1 MIRPCTD
8 TDFDT
13 IFSIIN
19 EAAEAYR
26 GVIPED
32 RWHEPYMPRTNSP

>member
-13 IFSIIN
+13 ICAIVNDTAMALQGCHSGRPL
-19 EAAEAYR
+19 A
-26 GVIPED
+26 
-32 RWHEPYMPRTNSP
+32 